1 MTSRN
6 PTPEIW
12 RPMTGLPQGAEQ
24 WAIPGYGELAAEWQ
38 AIRDVLKNRDQPR
51 AFVDLWL
58 KERLRAFA
66 IETGQI
72 EGLYTLRRGV
82 TEQLIAEGLSGVV
95 GAQTLE
101 KLEDGT
107 IRGLLEDQESALHM
121 VFDDIAAGRPLTAH
135 AVRAWHQLVTSHQK
149 TVTGIG
155 LGGQRVQVPFRTRGQ
170 WKIRPNNPTR
180 RDGVVHEYC
189 PPERVPDEM
198 ERFFALHAEVESRRY
213 PVEVEAG
220 WMHHRFVRTHP
231 FEDGNGRISRLLM
244 AYAYVKRGLPPPI
257 VTAAG
262 RDDYIEALESADEG
276 DLRAFCQHV
285 GGLSYATLTSAVGIG
300 RRALRGRLDRPTGN
314 GGRVFGTEYLPP

>member
-1 MTSRN
+1 MTSLN
-6 PTPEIW
+6 ANPEIW
-12 RPMTGLPQGAEQ
+12 RPMTGLPEGAEQ
-24 WAIPGYGELAAEWQ
+24 WAVPGYSELEAEWQ
-38 AIRDVLKNRDQPR
+38 AIRDSLKDRDRPR

-58 KERLRAFA
+58 RERLRAFA

-72 EGLYTLRRGV
+72 EGLYTLKRGV

-95 GAQTLE
+95 GVHTLE
-101 KLEDGT
+101 NLDDRT
-107 IRGLLEDQESALHM
+107 ISGLLEDQKSALDM
-121 VFDDIAAGRPLTAH
+121 LFDDVAGSRALTVH
-135 AVRAWHQLVTSHQK
+135 TVRMWHQLVTRHQQ
-149 TVTGIG
+149 TVTGIALDG
-155 LGGQRVQVPFRTRGQ
+155 RRVQVPFGTRGQ
-170 WKIRPNNPTR
+170 WKVRPNNPTR
-180 RDGVVHEYC
+180 PDGVVHEYC

-198 ERFFALHAEVESRRY
+198 ERYFALHAELARQRY

-231 FEDGNGRISRLLM
+231 FEDGNGRIARLLM

-262 RDDYIEALESADEG
+262 RDDYIDALESADEG

-285 GGLSYATLTSAVGIG
+285 GGLAYATLTSAVGIG

-314 GGRVFGTEYLPP
+314 GGRVVGTDYLPP